1 MTGERV
7 KIELANDKSYYLPAH
22 YGRRCTNQ
30 ELVNGQYER
39 CLGRWSFKVCSECET
54 ENDIA
59 ARYCTNCKSELVD
72 PNTKLKLDFQ
82 KIKSSPTS
90 ITSDKVLSWNVRKW
104 ISKAGNESIRID
116 YTTEYRTFP
125 IWYSPHSKSIVG
137 RRMYKD
143 LLAAVYAPFVTDV
156 SINDF
161 IEDYNAQEI
170 GIIRTITSVKKGDF
184 FNALAHNQEETTY
197 D

>member
-1 MTGERV
+1 M
-7 KIELANDKSYYLPAH
+7 PAH

-39 CLGRWSFKVCSECET
+39 CLGRWSFKVCNECET

-82 KIKSSPTS
+82 KIKSSATS
-90 ITSDKVLSWNVRKW
+90 PTSDKVLSWNVRKW

-125 IWYSPHSKSIVG
+125 IWYSPDSKSIVG
-137 RRMYKD
+137 RRMYKYLVEVVYGMP
-143 LLAAVYAPFVTDV
+143 LLNISIDEF
-156 SINDF
+156 INDYNLEE
-161 IEDYNAQEI
+161 IEMVT
-170 GIIRTITSVKKGDF
+170 TITSVKKGDF
-184 FNALAHNQEETTY
+184 FTALAYNREETTY